1 MASTKVIA
9 LLLQSLIL
17 FVVKVH
23 EELDEATSDNMR
35 EHEMEINQ
43 EMTRMMEE
51 MERRS
56 RVQSSVV
63 PLVLQEWLEGHSI
76 LAWEAV
82 LFAAI
87 AAGLILLFWLCW
99 WLLEK
104 IPERDSGYI
113 TYETSDMSTDK
124 EDEEESDGEG
134 PEELQEGDRNSARHI
149 EWPVEKMLSRSPVVM
164 QVVDN
169 LVQVMQEQLSN
180 SFMPMLQPP
189 IGVGSTFEG
198 WSPYEADDVIYH
210 LLLPLKPPT
219 GHDFHLQ
226 WVNRGP
232 SPARD
237 SLIRVE
243 VQCSCGVPNMLCF
256 LHSSTKQLKTMKQV
270 PSTLDRLCTGSYL
283 DVEKLAEWFQC
294 SVKDAWVALHWAQCY
309 EVKVLPYSH
318 RSCLLKLKSASRN
331 TFLIEILF
339 GVQQG
344 DSDIFLS
351 SQNAGDTDTPS
362 TLWTMSYVVAEVKFF
377 SHMARKVPQG
387 NFHLKCLHL
396 CTSVLEDTNFTPYIF
411 KTVVMHLLNTK
422 PVSGWCRQECI
433 MRLADIL
440 RYLHC
445 CLQHRKL
452 NFFFF
457 GNAEMPQ
464 EIILPPDFHTSEPHN
479 LLQHLVQSPAAHAE
493 ALRQFEEIM
502 EELMNRLYYGGLNRL

>member
-1 MASTKVIA
+1 M
-9 LLLQSLIL
+9 
-17 FVVKVH
+17 KVH
-23 EELDEATSDNMR
+23 EELDGATSDNMR

-99 WLLEK
+99 WFRERT
-104 IPERDSGYI
+104 PEPDSI
-113 TYETSDMSTDK
+113 CTTYETSDMDA
-124 EDEEESDGEG
+124 DNEEEKESDGKG
-134 PEELQEGDRNSARHI
+134 PVEVEEGDRIFVRHTK
-149 EWPVEKMLSRSPVVM
+149 WPLQKMLSKSEMVK
-164 QVVDN
+164 QLVDN
-169 LVQVMQEQLSN
+169 LVQVMQGQLSN
-180 SFMPMLQPP
+180 SFMPLLQPP

-210 LLLPLKPPT
+210 LLVPLKPPP

-232 SPARD
+232 RPARD
-237 SLIRVE
+237 ALIRVE
-243 VQCSCGVPNMLCF
+243 VQCSCGVPNMPCF
-256 LHSSTKQLKTMKQV
+256 VHRNRKHLKRMKQV
-270 PSTLDRLCTGSYL
+270 PSILDSLCTGSYL

-294 SVKDAWVALHWAQCY
+294 LVKKAWVALPQARRY
-309 EVKVLPYSH
+309 EMKVLPYSQ
-318 RSCLLKLKSASRN
+318 RSCLMKLKRASR
-331 TFLIEILF
+331 TTSLIEILF
-339 GVQQG
+339 GVQQE

-351 SQNAGDTDTPS
+351 SQNAGDSDTPS
-362 TLWTMSYVVAEVKFF
+362 TLWTKSYLVAEVKFF
-377 SHMARKVPQG
+377 SHMAKKVPQG
-387 NFHLKCLHL
+387 RYHLKCLRL

-479 LLQHLVQSPAAHAE
+479 LLQHLVQSPAAHAK
-493 ALRQFEEIM
+493 ALRQFEEIQ
-502 EELMNRLYYGGLNRL
+502 EELMNRLYYGGLNR